1 MSRRAASGRIGYAE
15 TTPVSRHAAS
25 GRTVGAGTIGTGPGH
40 PVPIGAPWRRCP
52 RKVHRPGTAPGS
64 GRRWAG
70 LAPGRRVTDR
80 GGATVCLL
88 AVGLVYVVVGLF
100 GAALG
105 AARVARQQARAAAD
119 FGALAGAGRAL
130 DGDAVACRRA
140 GEFTGANGA
149 RLVACRLDGLDV
161 LVTAEVTVSPMPWL
175 TRTATATARAGP
187 VRG

>member
-1 MSRRAASGRIGYAE
+1 MSPPAGAPGPRAA
-15 TTPVSRHAAS
+15 
-25 GRTVGAGTIGTGPGH
+25 
-40 PVPIGAPWRRCP
+40 
-52 RKVHRPGTAPGS
+52 
-64 GRRWAG
+64 
-70 LAPGRRVTDR
+70 DR

-105 AARVARQQARAAAD
+105 AARVARQQAHAAAD
-119 FGALAGAGRAL
+119 FGALAGAGGAL
-130 DGDAVACRRA
+130 DGDAAACRRA
-140 GEFTGANGA
+140 GEFAGANGG

-175 TRTATATARAGP
+175 TRTATATSRAGP